1 MSDWAPSAQ
10 DFRDKRLGQV
20 LILALVAF
28 GASAAYKLSQGAW
41 SVAIYQLL
49 ELACLLMCC
58 LLFRRGRHA
67 DAVCLMLWSLTLV
80 VSYLV
85 WTHQGLRD
93 PGMLVLAGV
102 LVLAGTLGSGRLV
115 LALVAFMVLLVG
127 ALVWAPAP
135 TSWRYT
141 LVPAGKGIGVDVAL
155 TLCVIGAVSWLTSA
169 DLVRALRRS
178 EEETRKA
185 KAFNARLEYLAHFD
199 ELTGLANR
207 AAMRLRFEQAAALA
221 ERNRGRVALLYLD
234 LDHFKHIN
242 DAMGHPI
249 GDELLKAMAQRF
261 QSVVRRSDPVGRL
274 GGDEFLVLLT
284 DVGDHDALA
293 DVALKLLRQIE
304 AAEPVNGLDMAVT
317 ASMGIAV
324 FPQDGQDFDSLLK
337 KADIAMYR
345 AKESGRNTFC
355 FCDAHTNASVVE
367 HVQMVSGIKQALAK
381 GEFVLHYQP
390 QLRLGD
396 GSVIGAEA
404 LIRWRHPDLGMVPP
418 LKFIPVAEK
427 SGQIVEIGAWVLKE
441 ACAQAAKWRELGL
454 GEVVVSVNVS
464 PVQFRRGD
472 IEAAVMAALDASGL
486 PARLLELELTES
498 LFIED
503 SNGLSE
509 SLKRLKGLGVSFSID
524 DFGTGYSNLGYLRR
538 FEVERLKIDRS
549 FVSRLAEDAHDEAIV
564 RAIIQMAQGL
574 GLRTIAEGVEDQ
586 PTMER
591 LSAMGCE
598 QGQGYHWSRPVP
610 PEDFERYAS
619 RSA

>member
-1 MSDWAPSAQ
+1 MDASARAAQ
-10 DFRDKRLGQV
+10 RFRDDRLTQV
-20 LILALVAF
+20 LILALLAF
-28 GASAAYKLSQGAW
+28 GLSAAYKAWVGAW
-41 SVAIYQLL
+41 EVASYQVL
-49 ELACLLMCC
+49 ELACLTLCWW
-58 LLFRRGRHA
+58 LLKRGRSLDSVA
-67 DAVCLMLWSLTLV
+67 LLLWSLTLV
-80 VSYLV
+80 VCYLV

-93 PGMLVLAGV
+93 PGMLVLAGI
-102 LVLAGTLGSGRLV
+102 LVLAGMLGSGRLV
-115 LALVAFMVLLVG
+115 LALVGFMVAVVIGLVVAAAQG
-127 ALVWAPAP
+127 WHLVSPRP
-135 TSWRYT
+135 PSLGTG
-141 LVPAGKGIGVDVAL
+141 LDVAL
-155 TLCVIGAVSWLTSA
+155 TLAVIGAVSWLTA
-169 DLVRALRRS
+169 HDLVKALQRS

-207 AAMRLRFEQAAALA
+207 AAMRLRFEQAASLA
-221 ERNRGRVALLYLD
+221 QRNRGRVALLYLD

-249 GDELLKAMAQRF
+249 GDDLLKAMALRF
-261 QSVVRRSDPVGRL
+261 QSVVRRSDTVGRL

-293 DVALKLLRQIE
+293 DVAIKLLRQIE

-345 AKESGRNTFC
+345 AKESGRNTFR

-404 LIRWRHPDLGMVPP
+404 LIRWRHPDLGLVPP

-472 IEAAVMAALDASGL
+472 IEAAVVAALQDSGL
-486 PARLLELELTES
+486 PAHLLELELTES

-503 SNGLSE
+503 SSGLSE
-509 SLKRLKGLGVSFSID
+509 SLKRLRAMGVSFSID

-538 FEVERLKIDRS
+538 FDVERLKIDRS

-610 PEDFERYAS
+610 PEDFERFAS
-619 RSA
+619 RST